1 MSDSFKDQLLKLG
14 FKRPERQTESPTPK
28 LSEPGV
34 RRPPPPGGKPRA
46 HTDQTGRRESENQK
60 LPHQPQRNKP
70 PRAASAREVD
80 LAKAYALRAQT
91 ERSERER
98 AEREAQE
105 RARERKD
112 RKTKLAALLDGK
124 ALNDGTA
131 EIARHFPHGD
141 KIRRVYVTSEQLT
154 RLNRGE
160 LGVVQLQG
168 RYLIVARDVALQAAL
183 ISADALVLLPDPDA
197 PPEDDIPADLV
208 W

>member
-1 MSDSFKDQLLKLG
+1 MSDSLKDQLLKLG
-14 FKRPERQTESPTPK
+14 FKRPERQAESPPST
-28 LSEPGV
+28 SAERGGN
-34 RRPPPPGGKPRA
+34 RATPPGRR
-46 HTDQTGRRESENQK
+46 DRSDRNGRRDAENRK
-60 LPHQPQRNKP
+60 PPHPPQRNKV
-70 PRAASAREVD
+70 PRPASASDVD

-91 ERSERER
+91 ERAERER

-105 RARERKD
+105 RARERKE

-141 KIRRVYVTSEQLT
+141 KIRRVYVTPEQLL

-168 RYLIVARDVALQAAL
+168 RYLLLARELALQAAV
-183 ISADALVLLPDPDA
+183 ISAEALVLLPDPDA